1 MTQETLSEL
10 ERNKGEVQQ
19 AIQRKEK
26 EMAAVA
32 AKIEDEQSLGGKMQ
46 KQTKELL
53 VRSRRQG
60 CRAFLK
66 SKKASQYI
74 ATVRTSAK
82 LTEWDKFQFCLAFVD
97 K

>member
-1 MTQETLSEL
+1 MMVLFFRMTQETLSEL

-60 CRAFLK
+60 CQDFGNRKMLLNT
-66 SKKASQYI
+66 SKP
-74 ATVRTSAK
+74 
-82 LTEWDKFQFCLAFVD
+82 
-97 K
+97 

>member
-53 VRSRRQG
+53 VCSRRQG
-60 CRAFLK
+60 C
-66 SKKASQYI
+66 
-74 ATVRTSAK
+74 
-82 LTEWDKFQFCLAFVD
+82 QFF
-97 K
+97 